1 MMAMSD
7 ALFLGCF
14 QKRHW
19 QSFAMA
25 LGLESVLA
33 VVVIGWALQRIPTTP
48 SEVIPLSIETLLD
61 KPLEKLP
68 AREPPQKTSGQ
79 PSPKVTPRSQHE
91 VPQPVTQAAVPSE
104 SHAVQPVAKESSSPS
119 APTHT
124 PQIASSTVDPALA
137 YNVKLAAAVQAAFEV
152 PGSAKALAFKGRA
165 RVEFT
170 LHDGVASSIRVVQG
184 SGLGAA
190 DRAAIKAVE
199 SATFPL
205 PPAELK
211 NKVGTYQIWVAC
223 F

>member
-1 MMAMSD
+1 MQNVFNFSQT
-7 ALFLGCF
+7 
-14 QKRHW
+14 QKRLW
-19 QSFAMA
+19 RSLTLA
-25 LGLESVLA
+25 LGLEVLVA
-33 VVVIGWALQRIPTTP
+33 FVVLGLTLQRIPTKP
-48 SEVIPLSIETLLD
+48 SEVIPLSIETLMD

-68 AREPPQKTSGQ
+68 TPEPLQKTTAQ

-91 VPQPVTQAAVPSE
+91 APQPLTQAAVPNE
-104 SHAVQPVAKESSSPS
+104 SHAVQPLAKESSSPS

-152 PGSAKALAFKGRA
+152 PGSAKALAFKGKS

-184 SGLGAA
+184 SGLGAV

-199 SATFPL
+199 SATFPM
-205 PPAELK
+205 PPVELK